1 MFRSDRTF
9 LFLLGLVSIGL
20 LVVTPVGGADIP
32 EDQTE
37 ATEEGESEGTQVIP
51 ARVILKSQKAPVYP
65 PAAEEARFEGTVYL
79 ELIVKADG
87 SVDDVRVIEC
97 THPKLGFE
105 EASIEAV
112 KQWRFEPAILDGEP
126 VDYTM
131 QFNLHFRSAGP
142 GRGMDSY
149 VSFGA
154 GPPKEDKSSLL
165 DRGSRSSEED
175 KRQQQP
181 TTQQPGPSRPGKR

>member
-1 MFRSDRTF
+1 
-9 LFLLGLVSIGL
+9 LLSLVSIGFL
-20 LVVTPVGGADIP
+20 IVTPVGGTEIP

-37 ATEEGESEGTQVIP
+37 ATEDGESEGTQAIP
-51 ARVILKSQKAPVYP
+51 ARVILKSQKAPIYP

-87 SVDDVRVIEC
+87 SVGDVRVVEC
-97 THPKLGFE
+97 THRKLGFE

-112 KQWRFEPAILDGEP
+112 KQWQFEPAILDGEP
-126 VDYTM
+126 VDYPM
-131 QFNLHFRSAGP
+131 EFNLKFRSAGP
-142 GRGMDSY
+142 GRGQEAY

-165 DRGSRSSEED
+165 DRQSRTPEEEA
-175 KRQQQP
+175 RQGK
-181 TTQQPGPSRPGKR
+181 TSTQQPRPSRPGKR